1 MDITTVSALF
11 TLFSGEQDTET
22 YVPVL
27 TAAIDEVAQ
36 ELRPDASA
44 EDARLNYLAAAVA
57 DLRYTQIC
65 GARERALATFAGT
78 LRRVSDHEQ
87 QTHFARQLVYS
98 YKKLCA
104 DLLKD
109 PEFAFFGCRG

>member
-22 YVPVL
+22 YTPVI

-44 EDARLNYLAAAVA
+44 EDARLNYLAAAVTDFA
-57 DLRYTQIC
+57 IRRSAAHGKGRSRPSPERSAVSAIMSSRPILHGSSCIPTRSSARIC
-65 GARERALATFAGT
+65 
-78 LRRVSDHEQ
+78 
-87 QTHFARQLVYS
+87 
-98 YKKLCA
+98 
-104 DLLKD
+104 
-109 PEFAFFGCRG
+109 